1 MPTINDKTVMACYV
15 MEPDGLV
22 FSAPVS
28 VHIILPFSG
37 NTTPMPLL
45 FSKSQGVSLLDNV
58 RVFPT
63 KPGSTVTI
71 EGEISHF
78 SELIVNKQGPF
89 ILSLENPTNVLTGLP
104 FELRAKLTPDP
115 DFRNMMIKEKRKAG
129 EGTALYGED
138 SQVYWV
144 SFLSCRYDCSISEQG
159 ITNHISPHEV
169 KISGPEIMLDGTQS
183 TQQIPITIKF
193 DAIAPSNG
201 VEINCRL
208 VMDLKTESRSV
219 KYEFPKQKNVTFS
232 SEISSTF
239 TIKNP
244 WVSGK
249 YIIRTSATKDTSIYA
264 PLIRLATVLTSFITV
279 NDSQITIIGNGNWV
293 TVKGQVESNGQF
305 VATGRGM
312 VGFNSGTAV
321 ELRGRFTGYM
331 AFEAEY
337 TVGSGEFRVIYVVTG
352 RSATTS
358 SGAQVSKYP
367 LYSSGGFLSFF
378 ESVGWIRTNSLIFV
392 GS

>member
-1 MPTINDKTVMACYV
+1 
-15 MEPDGLV
+15 
-22 FSAPVS
+22 
-28 VHIILPFSG
+28 
-37 NTTPMPLL
+37 
-45 FSKSQGVSLLDNV
+45 
-58 RVFPT
+58 
-63 KPGSTVTI
+63 
-71 EGEISHF
+71 
-78 SELIVNKQGPF
+78 
-89 ILSLENPTNVLTGLP
+89 
-104 FELRAKLTPDP
+104 
-115 DFRNMMIKEKRKAG
+115 MMIKEKRKAG

-138 SQVYWV
+138 SQIYWV
-144 SFLSCRYDCSISEQG
+144 SFLSFRYDCYISEQG
-159 ITNHISPHEV
+159 TTNHISPREV
-169 KISGPEIMLDGTQS
+169 KITGPEIMLDGTQS
-183 TQQIPITIKF
+183 TQQIPITVKF
-193 DAIAPSNG
+193 DANAPSSG

-219 KYEFPKQKNVTFS
+219 KYEFPKQKNVAFS
-232 SEISSTF
+232 KEISSTF

-249 YIIRTSATKDTSIYA
+249 YIISTSATKDTSIYA

-331 AFEAEY
+331 TFEAEY

-378 ESVGWIRTNSLIFV
+378 ESVGWLRTNRLIFV